1 MRAGTST
8 EFNPIF
14 PMSNQPAQTEQK
26 LTSIIGQ
33 SYSGSVT
40 TKIDLLLGALAS
52 RTIPEQLM
60 LLENAFLGNNAVHE
74 LATEAQA
81 NRAEITAL
89 RAENDSLKQ
98 KFADANARADNA
110 VSSAKAAMR
119 AEVEML
125 ADARAKEMLL
135 SVGQPIP
142 TRVRPNSGSDAD
154 KPRMVGVEAAAA
166 YYREKHN
173 IN

>member
-1 MRAGTST
+1 MRAGTLT

-40 TKIDLLLGALAS
+40 TKIDLLLSALAS
-52 RTIPEQLM
+52 RTIPDQLM

-89 RAENDSLKQ
+89 RAENDGLKQ
-98 KFADANARADNA
+98 KFAEANSRADNA

-119 AEVEML
+119 AEVEKL
-125 ADARAKEMLL
+125 ADQRARELL
-135 SVGQPIP
+135 AMVGQPMP
-142 TRVRPNSGSDAD
+142 TRVTANSGVDAD
-154 KPRMVGVEAAAA
+154 KPRVVGADAVAEM
-166 YYREKHN
+166 YRQKYN